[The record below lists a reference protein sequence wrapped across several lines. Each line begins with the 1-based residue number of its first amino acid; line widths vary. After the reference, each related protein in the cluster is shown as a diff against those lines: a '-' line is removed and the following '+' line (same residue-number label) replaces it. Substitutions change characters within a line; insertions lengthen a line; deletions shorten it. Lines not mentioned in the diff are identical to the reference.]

1 MRLKRDNKGSF
12 LTRTASEANVEF
24 ESEYEQQC
32 AARAHRVEW
41 VSMMLNLAYKENGE
55 DGLRNNGWV
64 DAIVNAAKRAGIT
77 NASEEMLVERFRNE
91 GHINLERDMQRLEQR
106 EGAVAINQVVSTT
119 SNVLSPPSLARGA
132 FASRAGADH
141 NPSEEFSFHM
151 EDLEG

>member
-1 MRLKRDNKGSF
+1 LRLKRDNKGAF
-12 LTRTASEANVEF
+12 LTRTESEAHIEF
-24 ESEYEQQC
+24 ESEYEQEQ

-77 NASEEMLVERFRNE
+77 NASEEMLVERFKNE
-91 GHINLERDMQRLEQR
+91 GHINLERDMQRLETR

-119 SNVLSPPSLARGA
+119 GALGIKTGAGRSVAEADFPPP
-132 FASRAGADH
+132 D
-141 NPSEEFSFHM
+141 NMEEFGFHL
-151 EDLEG
+151 DG